1 MKMNTFKS
9 RLRVAITAA
18 ALCTL
23 TACSAISGQSSSS
36 AGADNATTP
45 SAGSNT
51 NVKSLVVYFS
61 RAGENYWHGD
71 RKNLKKGNTAVLAE
85 EIAKQTDADVYEIV
99 AADPYSDDYGA
110 TVARNV
116 REEDEDS
123 RPAIAHALPDLSRYQ
138 VVYLGSP
145 VWNSTMPMI
154 MKTFVE
160 QAKWQGQQVRPFVTY
175 AVSGMAGIDE
185 EYQRL
190 LPDLSVTQG
199 LAVRGEDVAID
210 PDAAEPEVTS
220 ETSQIVN
227 QWVNT
232 LSAQPR

>member
-1 MKMNTFKS
+1 MKINTFKS
-9 RLRVAITAA
+9 RLRVATTAA

-23 TACSAISGQSSSS
+23 TACSAISGQSSGS
-36 AGADNATTP
+36 AGTDNATTP

-61 RAGENYWHGD
+61 RAGENYWDGD
-71 RKNLKKGNTAVLAE
+71 RKNLKEGQYCRTCRGNS
-85 EIAKQTDADVYEIV
+85 KADWLLTCSEIV

-110 TVARNV
+110 MVARNV

-175 AVSGMAGIDE
+175 AVSGMTDIDE

-190 LPDLSVTQG
+190 LPDLSVHSG
-199 LAVRGEDVAID
+199 ACGAWRRCSDRPGRGR
-210 PDAAEPEVTS
+210 T
-220 ETSQIVN
+220 
-227 QWVNT
+227 
-232 LSAQPR
+232 

>member
-1 MKMNTFKS
+1 MKINTFKS
-9 RLRVAITAA
+9 RLRVATTAA

-23 TACSAISGQSSSS
+23 TACSVLSGQSSGS
-36 AGADNATTP
+36 AGTDNATTP

-61 RAGENYWHGD
+61 RAGENYWDRD

-116 REEDEDS
+116 HEEDEDS
-123 RPAIAHALPDLSRYQ
+123 RPAIAHALPDLSHYQ

-160 QAKWQGQQVRPFVTY
+160 QAKWQG
-175 AVSGMAGIDE
+175 
-185 EYQRL
+185 
-190 LPDLSVTQG
+190 
-199 LAVRGEDVAID
+199 
-210 PDAAEPEVTS
+210 
-220 ETSQIVN
+220 
-227 QWVNT
+227 
-232 LSAQPR
+232 

>member
-1 MKMNTFKS
+1 MKINTFKS

-18 ALCTL
+18 VLCTL

-116 REEDEDS
+116 HEEDEDS
-123 RPAIAHALPDLSRYQ
+123 RPAIAHALPDLSHYQ

-210 PDAAEPEVTS
+210 PDSAEPEVTP
-220 ETSQIVN
+220 ETNQTVN
-227 QWVNT
+227 QWLNT
-232 LSAQPR
+232 LSVQPR